1 MPPWARAARPG
12 LASRAP
18 ASGSG
23 SGSGASRPRGGDR
36 ERWELR
42 PLSQSGRGTGLAALM
57 QGGRGQPGKHV
68 RAAGGNRAPSLRK
81 PGWERAA
88 GTGLAGGKGA
98 AEPVDHPQMGLKRPA
113 GAELTRR
120 RGVPGARSEKW
131 RAWDCQARRMQSPR
145 DSQPDAASGNQRP
158 WTADCLDS
166 WVPALLCDFLR

>member
-68 RAAGGNRAPSLRK
+68 RAARGNRASSLRK
-81 PGWERAA
+81 PAWERTA
-88 GTGLAGGKGA
+88 GTGPAGGKGA
-98 AEPVDHPQMGLKRPA
+98 AEPVDDPQMGLKRPA
-113 GAELTRR
+113 GAELTEEMEFRVPDLKNGGPGTAKHGGCR
-120 RGVPGARSEKW
+120 DPGAAS
-131 RAWDCQARRMQSPR
+131 QMQPLGTR
-145 DSQPDAASGNQRP
+145 GPGQQTV
-158 WTADCLDS
+158 WTPGFPPCC
-166 WVPALLCDFLR
+166 VTF